1 MNEFLCRKFIK
12 KSDMT
17 TDPAVR
23 ESYGKFAG
31 IIGILSNV
39 LLCTAKI
46 LVGAISGSIAII
58 ADGVN
63 NLTDASSSVITL
75 AGFKLASMPE
85 DEEHPYG
92 HGRIEYIAGMIVSVM
107 IVVVGIE
114 LLKTSFGKI
123 LDPSPVEFSI
133 PVVIVLVAAIFIKV
147 WQSRFYIFVGR
158 KIKSLTLEATGTDSR
173 NDVIATS
180 AVLISLL
187 VGKFSGVQIDGY
199 MGCAVAAFIIWSGIT
214 LVKETI
220 SPLLGEAPDP
230 EMVNSICEMA
240 TSYDGVLGI
249 HDLVVHNYGPGRVFA
264 SLHVEVDSAQNL
276 LESHDIIDNMEK
288 DIQRK
293 LHIHITGHLDPVKV
307 NDPLVNQMKEVTK
320 NVVSE
325 MDGVSDIHDL
335 RVIPGPTHTNI
346 VFDVV
351 LAPTCKLSLSE
362 IHMTFQDA
370 ARAIDPKYNIVINYD
385 KSYIHRTDQ
394 NDQ

>member
-1 MNEFLCRKFIK
+1 
-12 KSDMT
+12 MT

-199 MGCAVAAFIIWSGIT
+199 M
-214 LVKETI
+214 
-220 SPLLGEAPDP
+220 
-230 EMVNSICEMA
+230 
-240 TSYDGVLGI
+240 
-249 HDLVVHNYGPGRVFA
+249 
-264 SLHVEVDSAQNL
+264 
-276 LESHDIIDNMEK
+276 
-288 DIQRK
+288 
-293 LHIHITGHLDPVKV
+293 
-307 NDPLVNQMKEVTK
+307 
-320 NVVSE
+320 SE
-325 MDGVSDIHDL
+325 
-335 RVIPGPTHTNI
+335 
-346 VFDVV
+346 
-351 LAPTCKLSLSE
+351 
-362 IHMTFQDA
+362 
-370 ARAIDPKYNIVINYD
+370 
-385 KSYIHRTDQ
+385 
-394 NDQ
+394 